1 MLEVG
6 RIYNVDGTYM
16 YLNRISTD
24 GYGFSTTFE
33 FELPTPP
40 VPTDHIT
47 VGTTMAS
54 SYLDDNIAGTT
65 IDSEYIPDDIDIYF
79 KSKMEENNEDNKE
92 EDNFDEW
99 LKLLGES

>member
-16 YLNRISTD
+16 YLHSIDANEYI
-24 GYGFSTTFE
+24 TTYE
-33 FELPTPP
+33 FERVTPINIA
-40 VPTDHIT
+40 DIT
-47 VGTTMAS
+47 NMTMDCEYVS
-54 SYLDDNIAGTT
+54 DNI
-65 IDSEYIPDDIDIYF
+65 DNYIYF
-79 KSKMEENNEDNKE
+79 KHQKEEDNEDSKEEDNKE

>member
-6 RIYNVDGTYM
+6 KIYNIDGTYL

-24 GYGFSTTFE
+24 GYGLSTTYE
-33 FELPTPP
+33 FERGIPISA
-40 VPTDHIT
+40 DI
-47 VGTTMAS
+47 A
-54 SYLDDNIAGTT
+54 NIT
-65 IDSEYIPDDIDIYF
+65 IDSEYISDNIDNYIYF
-79 KSKMEENNEDNKE
+79 KHQKEEDNEKSKEKDNEDRKE